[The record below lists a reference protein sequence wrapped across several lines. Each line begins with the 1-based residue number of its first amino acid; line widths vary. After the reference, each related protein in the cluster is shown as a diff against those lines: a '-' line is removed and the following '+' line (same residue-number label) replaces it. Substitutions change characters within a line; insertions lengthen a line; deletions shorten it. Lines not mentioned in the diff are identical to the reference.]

1 MAESIR
7 DLAHATCQAE
17 VLHAARSQQENL
29 KSLCERQFEIVG
41 QKMDADN
48 ANRTTQLA
56 HSKEEIDRID
66 EEIRNIE
73 VNEVLN
79 TPVPT

>member
-1 MAESIR
+1 
-7 DLAHATCQAE
+7 
-17 VLHAARSQQENL
+17 
-29 KSLCERQFEIVG
+29 
-41 QKMDADN
+41 MDADN

-56 HSKEEIDRID
+56 HSKEEIDHFD